1 MHVVFIVTPNCCWGG
16 KKCIIIDYTQFLKCE
31 VGNKGKSCWRGK
43 KGRNRNERVELDA
56 WTVGSCGFISDV
68 LKNLLLGS
76 MSSSIILLGGGKN
89 VIHYFLCAFIFSL
102 FTECRVMKGP
112 KAQRGSAKSP
122 GPIKRCKSPA
132 ESSEPDTSHLHSSPS
147 LFQKQPTTP

>member
-1 MHVVFIVTPNCCWGG
+1 M
-16 KKCIIIDYTQFLKCE
+16 
-31 VGNKGKSCWRGK
+31 
-43 KGRNRNERVELDA
+43 
-56 WTVGSCGFISDV
+56 VGSCGFISDI

-76 MSSSIILLGGGKN
+76 MSSSIILLVGEKMLFTTFF
-89 VIHYFLCAFIFSL
+89 VLFIFSL

-147 LFQKQPTTP
+147 LF